1 MSADAVVIGSGHNA
15 LVAAVRLA
23 REGWSVVVLEANDTV
38 GGCVRSGEAT
48 VPGVVHDLYST
59 NHNLFRQS
67 AAYAAWQ
74 GDLERHGLRFAHSD
88 NPFCNVF
95 PDGTALRVYA
105 DADRTEAELRAHS
118 PADADGFRRLQARFE
133 DFSKLFLPLYQT
145 PLPSAAAAAAL
156 ARGTA
161 AVGVG
166 GAEETAQIALASTR
180 ELGDSYFETPEAK
193 ALLATW
199 GMHMDYGP
207 DVSGGSVFPL
217 LETFSNINEG
227 MVVAEGGAS
236 RLPEA
241 LVGMLEEAGGEVRT
255 GTRATRVVVEGGRA
269 VGVEVEPSGRRSQG
283 GETVRAGR
291 AVLAGLTPHV
301 LYDRL
306 LAGADLPEAFRRK
319 VERYQHGPAT
329 MMLHLALDG
338 PAPWA
343 AGPDV
348 AAFAYVHLPPT
359 VEDLAR
365 TYRQSRDGLL
375 PDSPLLI
382 VGQTTAVDPTRAPAG
397 THVLWVQVRT
407 LPPEIR
413 GDAAGE
419 IDATDWDEAIGPF
432 TERVLDKLE
441 RFAPGLRERVV
452 GQAVMSPADLEA
464 SNACLV
470 GGDSLGGSLH
480 LRQNFLFRPFP
491 GWSRY
496 ETPVRD
502 LWACGASTWPG
513 PGNNGGSGWLA
524 AGRMLAPGLG
534 AKAALGAAA
543 VGAGG
548 AALWAALRGGDD

>member
-1 MSADAVVIGSGHNA
+1 M
-15 LVAAVRLA
+15 
-23 REGWSVVVLEANDTV
+23 
-38 GGCVRSGEAT
+38 
-48 VPGVVHDLYST
+48 PGVVHDLYST

-67 AAYAAWQ
+67 AAYAAWRD
-74 GDLERHGLRFAHSD
+74 DLERHGLRFAHSD
-88 NPFCNVF
+88 KPFCNVF
-95 PDGTALRVYA
+95 PDGTVMRVFA
-105 DADRTEAELRAHS
+105 DADRTEAALRAHS
-118 PADADGFRRLQARFE
+118 PADADGFKRLQARFE
-133 DFSKLFLPLYQT
+133 DFSALFLPLYQT

-156 ARGTA
+156 AKGTA
-161 AVGVG
+161 AIGVG
-166 GAEETAQIALASTR
+166 AAEETAQIALASTR
-180 ELGDSYFETPEAK
+180 ELGDGYFETPEAK

-217 LETFSNINEG
+217 LETFSNVADG

-241 LVGMLEEAGGEVRT
+241 LVGMLEEAGGAVRT
-255 GTRATRVVVEGGRA
+255 NARATRVVVETPGGNGAANGRA
-269 VGVEVEPSGRRSQG
+269 VGVEVEG
-283 GETVRAGR
+283 GEVVRAER

-306 LAGADLPEAFRRK
+306 LADADLPAPFRRK
-319 VERYQHGPAT
+319 VERYQHGPGT
-329 MMLHLALDG
+329 LMLHVALDG

-343 AGPDV
+343 AGGDV
-348 AAFAYVHLPPT
+348 AEFAYVHLPPT

-382 VGQTTAVDPTRAPAG
+382 VGQTTAVDPTRAPDG
-397 THVLWVQVRT
+397 TTVLWVQVRT
-407 LPPEIR
+407 LPPQIR

-419 IDATDWDEAIGPF
+419 IDATTWADAVGPF

-441 RFAPGLRERVV
+441 RFAPGLRERIR
-452 GQAVMSPADLEA
+452 GQAVVSPADLEA

-502 LWACGASTWPG
+502 LWACGGVDVARPG
-513 PGNNGGSGWLA
+513 QQRRLGVARGGADALA
-524 AGRMLAPGLG
+524 RARRQGRARGRRRRRG
-534 AKAALGAAA
+534 RGGA
-543 VGAGG
+543 VGGPPGRRRVGPPRPPAF
-548 AALWAALRGGDD
+548 